1 MAPKTRNRI
10 DSTHEPEFPIEE
22 HLDEGIVGI
31 VSEDDRLIIE
41 DTDDESEDVCR
52 WMAADVRSTFAFVDV
67 RHHR

>member
-22 HLDEGIVGI
+22 HLGEGIVGV

-41 DTDDESEDVCR
+41 DTDDESEELRR
-52 WMAADVRSTFAFVDV
+52 WIAADVRSAFAFVDV
-67 RHHR
+67 RRHR